1 MEGKRYFLKPCPFC
15 GGKPYLERHHRAFI
29 NAKTTRVAL
38 VRCTICEARS
48 PRFELALFGT
58 RNHSET
64 AEWLAVEAWNRRRD
78 EEAGETSMD

>member
-29 NAKTTRVAL
+29 NARTTRVAL
-38 VRCTICEARS
+38 VRCTVCEARS

-58 RNHSET
+58 RNHSGT
-64 AEWLAVEAWNRRRD
+64 AELLAVEAWNRRRND
-78 EEAGETSMD
+78 EEPGKSMD